1 MTELTWKIFWRNI
14 IKPWFVGE
22 EKKFAILGF
31 VALVILSF
39 VSVYIAV
46 ISNEWMRDFFNSISE
61 KNLANFQKLMIVYIP
76 LLVVLLTDFCTRQ
89 YIAAWYG
96 FRWRKWK
103 TEKLQAKWTD
113 NKCYYKIPL
122 QNNKI
127 VDNPDQRI
135 TNDVAQVTYGVVG
148 LFQTFFNDG
157 INFITFAVILWGLS
171 ADVPLEL
178 FGISIAIPGFLVWV
192 AMIYSLVGI
201 IITLKIG
208 KPIIKLDRIQEQY
221 EANFRYGLM
230 RINERREEVASL
242 SGENIEKNRL
252 KNLFVDVTTNYY
264 QILKRKI
271 YINLFQNFYLN
282 IQMFVPLFIV
292 CPAYFGGA
300 ITMGVMMQIRSI
312 FMEISG
318 SLMAIVTSYINIA
331 SLIASMQRIVHF
343 ENNIATV
350 ENEKNLL
357 EYKNYID
364 IKNVILNTQ
373 EGQKIWAVPHIQ
385 IKAGEHRLLMA
396 QSGTGKTSLLRAMAG
411 LSNSYSGV
419 IILPENMMFLP
430 QRSYMPIGTL
440 RTALSYPSFDK
451 ADDELI
457 PLMKKAYLEHLI
469 PMLDEVEDYQNTLS
483 AGEQQRVNFVRVM
496 LHKPKWLMMDEP
508 FSNLN
513 EDYVEGLCKL
523 LKTELK
529 DSGILI
535 ITHAKLPGFTEVI
548 KG

>member
-1 MTELTWKIFWRNI
+1 
-14 IKPWFVGE
+14 
-22 EKKFAILGF
+22 
-31 VALVILSF
+31 
-39 VSVYIAV
+39 
-46 ISNEWMRDFFNSISE
+46 
-61 KNLANFQKLMIVYIP
+61 
-76 LLVVLLTDFCTRQ
+76 
-89 YIAAWYG
+89 
-96 FRWRKWK
+96 
-103 TEKLQAKWTD
+103 
-113 NKCYYKIPL
+113 
-122 QNNKI
+122 
-127 VDNPDQRI
+127 
-135 TNDVAQVTYGVVG
+135 
-148 LFQTFFNDG
+148 
-157 INFITFAVILWGLS
+157 
-171 ADVPLEL
+171 
-178 FGISIAIPGFLVWV
+178 
-192 AMIYSLVGI
+192 MIYSLVGI